1 MLVMAAI
8 FIQIKSFHFVHKL
21 HTEWQPL
28 RDAGEENHQSAIDDA
43 GILSQTQCGQQAAE
57 G

>member
-1 MLVMAAI
+1 MAAI
-8 FIQIKSFHFVHKL
+8 FIQIKSFHFVHKQ